1 LVDTP
6 GGLEEY
12 VLGVDDELYELNH
25 QKNSTSDE
33 KRSVTRISREDV
45 AELCVAALSAGKG
58 KKKSFDCITMTP
70 SAISTSTSSLLH
82 PSVQTPHGSAKT
94 RRRKINPFSSAG
106 GASTSAPTT
115 STASTTETATSQTTI
130 SAVSETTD
138 TGRKPAEEVLNDF
151 LDRSITTNYD
161 LVP

>member
-25 QKNSTSDE
+25 RKNSTSGE

-58 KKKSFDCITMTP
+58 KKKSFDCITMTT
-70 SAISTSTSSLLH
+70 SAISTSTSSLLQ
-82 PSVQTPHGSAKT
+82 PSVQTHHGGSDKPK
-94 RRRKINPFSSAG
+94 RRNINPFSSAAG
-106 GASTSAPTT
+106 STTT
-115 STASTTETATSQTTI
+115 STTEIATSSQTTLP
-130 SAVSETTD
+130 AVSETTD

-151 LDRSITTNYD
+151 LDRSISTNYD